1 MLKKK
6 IFFIK
11 CKKREGCVMANQRDF
26 FRVRFHEKVMSV
38 VNLEAERDYEVYIR
52 DISGNGISF
61 FLSKKVEMKK
71 NTFLYVQFEL
81 EQRIFELT
89 CSVVRIVEENGEFVY
104 GCRFEGMKES
114 EKANLSSLLF
124 KIDAIRHKK

>member
-1 MLKKK
+1 
-6 IFFIK
+6 
-11 CKKREGCVMANQRDF
+11 MANQRDF